1 MGERLPEEVQT
12 ASAAETRAWG
22 SRLAGHLGEGSVLL
36 LFGELGAGKTC
47 LVKGIAA
54 GLGLDP
60 QRVHSPSFIMVN
72 RYEGQPSL
80 NHVDLYRL
88 EEGEDFSDLGL
99 EELFSGADVTV
110 VEWAERLPVKAR
122 PLPRWEIHLKHAGD
136 DHRRLR
142 LHAVEA
148 DQPPGLS
155 R

>member
-1 MGERLPEEVQT
+1 MGEIFPEEVQT
-12 ASAAETRAWG
+12 DSAAATRAWG
-22 SRLAGHLGEGSVLL
+22 SRLAGHLGAGSVVL

-60 QRVHSPSFIMVN
+60 RRVHSPSFIMVN
-72 RYEGQPSL
+72 CYEGQPPL

-99 EELFSGADVTV
+99 EELFSGTGVTV
-110 VEWAERLPVKAR
+110 VEWAERLPVQAR
-122 PLPRWEIHLKHAGD
+122 PLPRWEIELEHAGAD
-136 DHRRLR
+136 NRRLR
-142 LHAVEA
+142 LHILSAH
-148 DQPPGLS
+148 QPS